1 MKAIVDGYRVEGT
14 PKEIAEFVYL
24 SKPHY
29 TTQTIEPVIANWSEP
44 FSKLKPP
51 RPEANCT
58 VPGHQH
64 KAKECK
70 GRK

>member
-1 MKAIVDGYRVEGT
+1 MKAVIDGYKVEGT

-24 SKPHY
+24 SKPYY
-29 TTQTIEPVIANWSEP
+29 TTQTIPPHILSDIIP
-44 FSKLKPP
+44 KPP

-64 KAKECK
+64 KAKDCK
-70 GRK
+70 GKK